1 MFFSAKRNATRK
13 DPMSLRSW
21 EKSLVGKKIML
32 FDEWEEQRW
41 VHAFVKQYNSWKN
54 KWKIIFAGKDGDYKW
69 INMHS
74 RHDIIM
80 MRDFDGE
87 GEHEG
92 DWCMLRLLFP
102 KKRDKVDL

>member
-21 EKSLVGKKIML
+21 EKSLVGQKIML

-54 KWKIIFAGKDGDYKW
+54 KWKIIFSGKDGDYKW
-69 INMHS
+69 INMRE
-74 RHDIIM
+74 RHDLVM
-80 MRDFDGE
+80 MRQNNDE
-87 GEHEG
+87 QG
-92 DWCMLRLLFP
+92 DWCMMRFLFP
-102 KKRDKVDL
+102 EKRDKIDL